1 MDITILKW
9 IRNIYTYRQK
19 DIKEYV
25 TCLIWNNY
33 RKLEWSITKE
43 EINKVITLDKNG
55 HIVTQIDAQ
64 IVRLLDRY
72 ININ

>member
-1 MDITILKW
+1 MDG
-9 IRNIYTYRQK
+9 
-19 DIKEYV
+19 KEYV

-55 HIVTQIDAQ
+55 HIDIS
-64 IVRLLDRY
+64 R
-72 ININ
+72 